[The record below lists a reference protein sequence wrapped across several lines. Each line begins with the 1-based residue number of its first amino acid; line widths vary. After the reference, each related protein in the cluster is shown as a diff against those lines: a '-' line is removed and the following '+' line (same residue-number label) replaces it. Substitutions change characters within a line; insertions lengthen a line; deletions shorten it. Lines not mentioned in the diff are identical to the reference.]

1 MSYGMHMA
9 AMGYKFAKHE
19 DNAKLEE
26 QRKRLEKLPEIE
38 ALLEG
43 AAKLHEAND
52 FDHSIA
58 LIYVALDKIR
68 EIA

>member
-1 MSYGMHMA
+1 MRPRD
-9 AMGYKFAKHE
+9 MGGCCRYESVEK
-19 DNAKLEE
+19 KLV
-26 QRKRLEKLPEIE
+26 EIE

-58 LIYVALDKIR
+58 LVYLALDKVR

>member
-1 MSYGMHMA
+1 MNETRNKIMIIEMA
-9 AMGYKFAKHE
+9 KIAS
-19 DNAKLEE
+19 
-26 QRKRLEKLPEIE
+26 EIE

-58 LIYVALDKIR
+58 LVYLALDKVR

>member
-1 MSYGMHMA
+1 MRPRDMIGCC
-9 AMGYKFAKHE
+9 GRECTEK
-19 DNAKLEE
+19 KL
-26 QRKRLEKLPEIE
+26 LEIE